1 MSELALRFSGK
12 KVYLVVS
19 FADENTDKKSFLS
32 TTITDATG
40 KVIWWWKIDI
50 NADGIYTVFDGEEY
64 VPDATLQ
71 IYAPNTR
78 PVRLHAFTFWD

>member
-40 KVIWWWKIDI
+40 KVI
-50 NADGIYTVFDGEEY
+50 
-64 VPDATLQ
+64 
-71 IYAPNTR
+71 
-78 PVRLHAFTFWD
+78 